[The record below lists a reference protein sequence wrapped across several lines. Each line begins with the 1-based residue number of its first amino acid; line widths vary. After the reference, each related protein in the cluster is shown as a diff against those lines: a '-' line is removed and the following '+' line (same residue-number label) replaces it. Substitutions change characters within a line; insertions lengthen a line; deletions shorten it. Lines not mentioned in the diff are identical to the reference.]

1 MKKSQNKKIKLE
13 DLLEEAS
20 KLATTKNEINPQDL
34 INDANQIFKFV
45 DRFENLDY
53 ENSNL
58 ECLEEE
64 IKGLEKNLMKKY
76 KDYIPKEESEEDLD
90 TKE

>member
-45 DRFENLDY
+45 DRFEN
-53 ENSNL
+53 
-58 ECLEEE
+58 
-64 IKGLEKNLMKKY
+64 
-76 KDYIPKEESEEDLD
+76 
-90 TKE
+90 